1 MKFPRVNPT
10 KTKSWSKLLA
20 HKNNIKTLDEFFSK
34 NQNRQKSF
42 SIEWNKFFLDF
53 SKTHVDRNI
62 LEDLVALAEECGL
75 SHAIDA
81 MFSGKKINETEQR
94 AVMHFALRSNK
105 SNTTKIT
112 GVDLKKL
119 QQKIY
124 SFSELI
130 INGHKKGVS
139 GKRITDVVNIG
150 IGGSD
155 LGPKM
160 ITKALS
166 HYKNNLE
173 IHFISN
179 IDGDH
184 VFEVLKKLNP
194 ETTLFLVVSKSFTT
208 QETLTNAKT
217 VKDWLVSKLGKKAI
231 SDHFVAVSSNP
242 IKALDFGIEKQ
253 NIFPMYDWVGG
264 RFSLWSAVGLSISLS
279 IGPNNFEKLLE
290 GAEKMDSHFLSS
302 SFSKNLPVVL
312 ALITIWYNNFF
323 DAQSEVIIPYTEY
336 LSYLPSYLQQ
346 SIMESNG
353 KSIDRNGAEVQ
364 YQTGNIVWGQTGTN
378 SQHAFFQLLHQG
390 TKVIPCH
397 FIGYKHSLH
406 GNKEHHDKLMA
417 NFFAQTE
424 ALMKGKSRPQV
435 EKDLIKQDI
444 SSDEI
449 KKILPHKEFKG
460 DKPSTTLLIDK
471 LTPETIGSLIAMYEH
486 KIFVEGV
493 IWNIFSFDQY
503 GVELGKELANNIL
516 KNLKTSSTRQGSL
529 NEELLKRY
537 KS

>member
-130 INGHKKGVS
+130 INGHKKGAS

-166 HYKNNLE
+166 YYKNNLE

-217 VKDWLVSKLGKKAI
+217 VKNWLVSKLGKKAI

-242 IKALDFGIEKQ
+242 NKALDFGIEKQ

-323 DAQSEVIIPYTEY
+323 DAQSEAIIPYSEY
-336 LSYLPSYLQQ
+336 LSHLPSYLQQ

-390 TKVIPCH
+390 TKIIPCH

-406 GNKEHHDKLMA
+406 ENKEHHDKLMA

-435 EKDLIKQDI
+435 EKELIEQEL

-449 KKILPHKEFKG
+449 KKIIPYKEFKG

-516 KNLKTSSTRQGSL
+516 KNLKTTSTKEGSL

>member
-20 HKNNIKTLDEFFSK
+20 HKNNIKTLYEFFSK

-53 SKTHVDRNI
+53 SKTHVNINI

-124 SFSELI
+124 SFSEQI
-130 INGHKKGVS
+130 INGHKKGAS

-166 HYKNNLE
+166 YYKNNLE

-217 VKDWLVSKLGKKAI
+217 VKNWLVSKLGKKAI
-231 SDHFVAVSSNP
+231 SNHFVAVSSNP
-242 IKALDFGIEKQ
+242 NKALDFGIEKQ

-353 KSIDRNGAEVQ
+353 KSIDRNGAEVEH
-364 YQTGNIVWGQTGTN
+364 QTGNIVWGQTGTN

-435 EKDLIKQDI
+435 EKELIEQELF
-444 SSDEI
+444 SDEI
-449 KKILPHKEFKG
+449 KKIIPYKEFKG

-516 KNLKTSSTRQGSL
+516 KNLKTNSKKEGSL

>member
-53 SKTHVDRNI
+53 SKTHVDTNI
-62 LEDLVALAEECGL
+62 LEDLVSLAEECGL

-94 AVMHFALRSNK
+94 DVMHFALRSNN

-124 SFSELI
+124 SFSEQI
-130 INGHKKGVS
+130 INGHKKGAS

-166 HYKNNLE
+166 YFKNNLE
-173 IHFISN
+173 IDFISN

-217 VKDWLVSKLGKKAI
+217 VKNWLVSKLGKKAI

-242 IKALDFGIEKQ
+242 NKALDFGIEKQ

-336 LSYLPSYLQQ
+336 LSHLPSYLQQ

-435 EKDLIKQDI
+435 EKDLIEQDI

>member
-1 MKFPRVNPT
+1 MKLPRVNPT

-53 SKTHVDRNI
+53 SKTHIDRNI

-124 SFSELI
+124 SFSEQI
-130 INGHKKGVS
+130 INGHKKGAS

-166 HYKNNLE
+166 YYKNNLE

-217 VKDWLVSKLGKKAI
+217 VKNWLVSKLGKKAI
-231 SDHFVAVSSNP
+231 SNHFVAVSSNP
-242 IKALDFGIEKQ
+242 NKALDFGIEKQ

-353 KSIDRNGAEVQ
+353 KSIDRNGAEVEH
-364 YQTGNIVWGQTGTN
+364 QTGNIVWGQTGTN

-435 EKDLIKQDI
+435 EKELIEQELF
-444 SSDEI
+444 SDEI
-449 KKILPHKEFKG
+449 KKIIPYKEFKG
-460 DKPSTTLLIDK
+460 DRPSTTLLIDK

-516 KNLKTSSTRQGSL
+516 KNLKTNSKKEGSL

>member
-53 SKTHVDRNI
+53 SKTHIDRNI

-124 SFSELI
+124 SFSEQI
-130 INGHKKGVS
+130 INGHKKGAS

-166 HYKNNLE
+166 YYKNNLE

-184 VFEVLKKLNP
+184 VFEVLKKLKP

-217 VKDWLVSKLGKKAI
+217 VKNWLVSKLGKKAI
-231 SDHFVAVSSNP
+231 SNHFVAVSSNP
-242 IKALDFGIEKQ
+242 NKALDFGIEKQ

-302 SFSKNLPVVL
+302 PFSKNLPVVL

-323 DAQSEVIIPYTEY
+323 DAQSEVIIPYSEY
-336 LSYLPSYLQQ
+336 LSDLPSYLQQ

-390 TKVIPCH
+390 TKIIPCH

-406 GNKEHHDKLMA
+406 ENKEHHDKLMA

-424 ALMKGKSRPQV
+424 ALMKGKSRPQI
-435 EKDLIKQDI
+435 EKELIEQELF
-444 SSDEI
+444 SDEI
-449 KKILPHKEFKG
+449 KKIIPYKEFKG

-516 KNLKTSSTRQGSL
+516 KNLKTSSKKEGSL

>member
-53 SKTHVDRNI
+53 SKTHVDTNI
-62 LEDLVALAEECGL
+62 LEDLVSLAEECGL

-124 SFSELI
+124 SFSEQI
-130 INGHKKGVS
+130 INGHKKGAS

-166 HYKNNLE
+166 YYKNNLK

-217 VKDWLVSKLGKKAI
+217 VKNWLVSKLGKKAI
-231 SDHFVAVSSNP
+231 SNHFVAVSSNP
-242 IKALDFGIEKQ
+242 NKALDFGIEKQ

-364 YQTGNIVWGQTGTN
+364 HQTGNIVWGQTGTN

-424 ALMKGKSRPQV
+424 ALMKGKSRPQI
-435 EKDLIKQDI
+435 EKELIEQELF
-444 SSDEI
+444 SDEI
-449 KKILPHKEFKG
+449 KKIIPYKEFKG

-516 KNLKTSSTRQGSL
+516 KNLKTSSKKEGSL

>member
-130 INGHKKGVS
+130 INGHKKGAS

-217 VKDWLVSKLGKKAI
+217 VKNWLISKLGKKAI

-242 IKALDFGIEKQ
+242 NKAVDFGIEKE

-323 DAQSEVIIPYTEY
+323 DAQSEAIIPYSEY
-336 LSYLPSYLQQ
+336 LSDLPSYLQQ

-390 TKVIPCH
+390 TKIIPCH

-406 GNKEHHDKLMA
+406 ENKEHHDKLMA

-435 EKDLIKQDI
+435 EKELIEQGL
-444 SSDEI
+444 SSDGI
-449 KKILPHKEFKG
+449 KKIIPYKEFKG

-516 KNLKTSSTRQGSL
+516 KNLKTSSTKQGSL

>member
-53 SKTHVDRNI
+53 SKTHIDRNI

-124 SFSELI
+124 SFSEQI
-130 INGHKKGVS
+130 INGDKKGAS

-166 HYKNNLE
+166 YYKNNLE

-217 VKDWLVSKLGKKAI
+217 VKNWLVSKLGKKAI
-231 SDHFVAVSSNP
+231 SNHFVAVSSNP
-242 IKALDFGIEKQ
+242 NKALDFGIEKQ

-336 LSYLPSYLQQ
+336 LSHLPSYLQQ

-390 TKVIPCH
+390 TKIIPCH

-406 GNKEHHDKLMA
+406 ENKEHHDKLMA

-435 EKDLIKQDI
+435 EKELIEQEL

-449 KKILPHKEFKG
+449 KKIIPYKEFKG

-516 KNLKTSSTRQGSL
+516 KNLKTSSTKQGSL